1 MKRSN
6 LTFVASAIL
15 LAAASASAQTV
26 LTASSWIFPTHALS
40 MAQKDWCDQLEKNT
54 TGKMKCNILPRG
66 VTAGPGT
73 YDAIKNGQADI
84 SFTVHGY
91 TPGRFVTTQMAEF
104 PFLGNSSEAISVAFH
119 KVASK
124 NPAFAA
130 EHPGVWC

>member
-1 MKRSN
+1 MKR
-6 LTFVASAIL
+6 LTL
-15 LAAASASAQTV
+15 TLAAAAAALFAASAGAQTV

-40 MAQKDWCDQLEKNT
+40 MAQKEWCDQLEKNT

-73 YDAIKNGQADI
+73 YDAIKSGQADI

-91 TPGRFVTTQMAEF
+91 TPGRFVATQMAEF
-104 PFLGNSSEAISVAFH
+104 PFLGNSSEAISVAFN

-124 NPAFAA
+124 NPAFGA
-130 EHPGVWC
+130 